1 MLEFSPRLVGQ
12 VLVLDCKGRMATG
25 EDLAFLKNFL
35 KQLLL
40 TTDALVVNLEGV
52 TYMDSGGLS
61 ILVGSYTSARERGA
75 TMKLASVNS
84 AIRDLFRITKLL
96 EVFDIFASVDEAVKD
111 FPRKAASA

>member
-1 MLEFSPRLVGQ
+1 MLEFNPRVADQ

-25 EDLAFLKNFL
+25 EDLAFFKNFL

-61 ILVGSYTSARERGA
+61 ILVSSYTSARERGA
-75 TMKLASVNS
+75 TMKLAVINS
-84 AIRDLFRITKLL
+84 TIRHLFRITKLL
-96 EVFDIFASVDEAVKD
+96 DVFDIHESVDEAVKG
-111 FPRKAASA
+111 FPHKAASA